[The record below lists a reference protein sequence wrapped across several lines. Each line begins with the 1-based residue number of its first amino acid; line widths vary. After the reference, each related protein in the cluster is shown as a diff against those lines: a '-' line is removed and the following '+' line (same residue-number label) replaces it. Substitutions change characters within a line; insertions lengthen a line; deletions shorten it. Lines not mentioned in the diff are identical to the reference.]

1 MKPIVRAGAA
11 VIAAL
16 LGLGAAGGGH
26 AQPGAPPPDTGWGEQ
41 DYLLHYATVV
51 CLQGAYGA
59 LEPPASLVLKAL
71 GREAW
76 AMVER
81 TRQKP
86 ETYDAI
92 HTLAMAHGRRV
103 APERA
108 LAGCNAWVTG
118 SRAEILKHADI
129 PG

>member
-1 MKPIVRAGAA
+1 MKPVARASAA

-26 AQPGAPPPDTGWGEQ
+26 AQQGAPPPDAGWGEQ
-41 DYLLHYATVV
+41 DYLLHYAAVV

-59 LEPPASLVLKAL
+59 LEPPASPVLKAL

-92 HTLAMAHGRRV
+92 HTLAMAHGRQE

-108 LAGCNAWVTG
+108 LAGCNAWVKG
-118 SRAEILKHADI
+118 SAAEILKHADI